1 MARPSNTVERRAQ
14 IAHGLIKVMARRGY
28 DGASI
33 ADVAAAAKLTPGLV
47 HYHFKDKREI
57 LLAALAELAAAHDA
71 RLDRALAQAG
81 GDPAKEVDA
90 FLDAHLGLGAE
101 ADPQAL
107 AVWVLLG
114 GEALRDPKVRAGYE
128 QTLASSQRRLAEA
141 IARGVARKA
150 FRCAD
155 PNAAASA
162 LIATIHGYF
171 ALAATART
179 LIPRGSAAAA
189 ARKMAKGLLT

>member
-71 RLDRALAQAG
+71 RLDRALARAG

-155 PNAAASA
+155 PQAAASA

-179 LIPRGSAAAA
+179 LIPRGSAAAS